1 MKKFKHIFML
11 LIAALLLLA
20 AACSSRQGDSGLVK
34 QTLEPT
40 SAEPTAEAPTNMPDL
55 TRAPTPEPT
64 IDPTPEPT
72 QEQTKERP
80 SDEWFIEQAWSVAQR
95 IGEIYG
101 LKLDRETAD
110 AWGFSDRWVE
120 FRASDIEYAKG
131 VRIAFVDNGHN
142 NDFVIDMHDSHI
154 MYSFEND
161 EDTQEAIPEW
171 WELWREQR
179 IVVTPEDIVT
189 AGCTETEGD
198 EYMQTVARLC
208 GEKMAELLTGAPEG
222 FPARCIKAVAAGS
235 RYVEWTNT
243 SGYAVSMA
251 VIPEDPLGFELFFDI
266 DMTLFEDEAYPELWG
281 WCEYGGL
288 WELEREG
295 ENWTAGVYLDREGR

>member
-1 MKKFKHIFML
+1 ML

-20 AACSSRQGDSGLVK
+20 AACNSRQGDSGLVK

-64 IDPTPEPT
+64 IDPTPEQTP
-72 QEQTKERP
+72 EQTKERP

-95 IGEIYG
+95 VGEVFG
-101 LKLDRETAD
+101 
-110 AWGFSDRWVE
+110 VE
-120 FRASDIEYAKG
+120 FNKESSSVLNSERTPCVFFDASEPTDITGVSIGFLDYKG
-131 VRIAFVDNGHN
+131 I
-142 NDFVIDMHDSHI
+142 NDFSVIMFGSSLNFSNKSAAATEREREI
-154 MYSFEND
+154 V
-161 EDTQEAIPEW
+161 EW
-171 WELWREQR
+171 RKRWGEQR
-179 IVVTPEDIVT
+179 IVVTPEEIVT

-222 FPARCIKAVAAGS
+222 FPARCIKAVAAGCE
-235 RYVEWTNT
+235 YVDWTYT

-288 WELEREG
+288 LELEREG
-295 ENWTAGVYLDREGR
+295 DNWTAGVYLDREGR